1 MTIDNYLKYELTFS
15 DVRRLHAAHRK
26 LQELQAPAFC
36 ENIQRYTVPESY
48 QAEFIR
54 HLQRVQEI
62 NNEFVKIA
70 TEKHPIPG
78 LVYILVG

>member
-1 MTIDNYLKYELTFS
+1 MTIENYLKYHMTVS
-15 DVRRLHAAHRK
+15 DMRRFQQAAMQM
-26 LQELQAPAFC
+26 QELQAPAFC

-54 HLQRVQEI
+54 HLHRVQEI
-62 NNEFVKIA
+62 NSEFVNIT

-78 LVYILVG
+78 LIYILVG